1 MIRIDHISFEFAAA
15 DERFVHDLYADWDG
29 FCRNCFEK
37 TVDECFS
44 PLDKDRVLREIE
56 LLELDLGGILEEDFY
71 REFPRRL
78 KAELLKV
85 LPSWGIP
92 TESERKKTDASRL
105 ENLLFYLE
113 HGYQKVEWDDS
124 AFGLTEELD
133 WAVSQQALHA
143 ESIVSLCMKKN
154 HALRRLLWQTSDDK
168 ALIRLYADL
177 LSTSSFGLHEKRRF
191 LAILLEMKPGIPV
204 RFIHEDTDDNR
215 LQGMA
220 ELLDTLSVRR
230 IMETETEEHAEVDLP
245 PYWHYLYEWLI
256 NYYPFNGIA
265 IFGGKGDFI
274 CHLHHRLLTFIRK
287 RNYSFYL
294 SKQELTVN
302 FLLEVFGTDY
312 YRDVLNAIYDLQP
325 HYADG
330 SPVYDG
336 YLNRELYRIFLQL
349 SLLRLPMAG
358 ESPKEKLD
366 SGWKQTAYS
375 TDMEMVAEYLND
387 TQKSI
392 ADKRSLF
399 RLLTKEKPEILMD
412 WLQSEAAKD
421 NALLSVIANMVDTDL
436 LNRLLS
442 SVSFMAMEVVD
453 QVRTYLLNHISKT
466 EWLKGISETQFNF
479 IFCKAVLLWIENEHC
494 GLSESERIEQLLHQF
509 YQEISSGS
517 NESSIKILSEKLY
530 LSEDVWKQ
538 DAGNG
543 KIRVDILK
551 LRQILA
557 DKSIPELVKRRM
569 TALFLEQSIENE
581 ENAIWLLHEHEVLEY
596 TLTLISE
603 PVLEEIIRQSV
614 VRMNGISHITE
625 LLSLFDW
632 LVTNEQALSAY
643 LKDRTSGLKVQMVL
657 WLAKVSQS
665 SIKMEGT
672 AREILYLLLMAL
684 FGKEN
689 IPVVI
694 KQIFQGSIR
703 ETETRNEEYDDME
716 AVLDLLMTIEAGNG
730 NPAKV
735 RFEEWVRKTKK
746 DSDILPILL
755 ENRWNA
761 GNGFTDWLEDAT
773 ISTDGKREL
782 LQRMVVEKVH
792 EWVGLLRRQPEESKA
807 VMFVATYLSA
817 PLLLQSVAQAD
828 FRQAA
833 VLSET
838 IEWLQCKAD
847 GIPFLTGNDRLLSTA
862 LSEALLFFM
871 QDRDTLGGRSLTEK
885 EVVKKFLAHLYF
897 VYTGKTDFQSDAEWT
912 NLPVNL
918 AVDLEMEVW
927 QDVREDEF
935 ADVLLQKNISN
946 TIFSHHIVSVLEK
959 YPEKFLAWLEK
970 DADLVLI
977 KRIVD
982 VSDITILGQ
991 LSLFLSAIAG
1001 FEYPDDFRRLTGWLS
1016 SATFVVYCPVP
1027 DDFRRLTGWLS
1038 RFANDRIFTSDI
1050 TRVLLL
1056 WVRETNWKKQTPEQ
1070 MEDYFISRLFG
1081 KNVARLPIEWITD
1094 NTLPESV
1101 RKRMLY
1107 NHIFFRPKELLDYIR
1122 QSVVRNTLHTDKW
1135 LEWMNTGE
1143 WLRLVASLSLS
1154 QAELLQQV
1162 MDYILI
1168 SYPVQKE
1175 HLETALA
1182 TYIIEN
1188 PSEEWAYNSRE
1199 EKIRSFVKSLPIL
1212 QEKTENEFKNIVNM
1226 ISEKLM
1232 PEEEKNWLT
1241 GEPMSDPKIF
1251 FIDNAGLCLLSAWF
1265 LRLLSMLDYLNEA
1278 RKDIKDTKSRIRAIF
1293 LLQYLT
1299 CQEEKEY
1306 RETELVFNRLLVGL
1320 PMHIPLPKR
1329 LELTAEE
1336 KQIAD
1341 SLLSAVKAYWP
1352 KMNGTSM
1359 KGFLQ
1364 SFVTRTG
1371 RLEEQDEKWVLTV
1384 DDKAF
1389 DILLDS
1395 IPWGFRQIRLPWL
1408 KKYIQV
1414 KWHEKQE
1421 F

>member
-56 LLELDLGGILEEDFY
+56 LLELDLGGISEEDFY

-113 HGYQKVEWDDS
+113 YGYQKVEWDDS

-143 ESIVSLCMKKN
+143 ESIASLCMKKN

-168 ALIRLYADL
+168 TLIRLYTDL
-177 LSTSSFGLHEKRRF
+177 LSMSSFGLHEKRRF

-366 SGWKQTAYS
+366 SGWKQTAYP

-466 EWLKGISETQFNF
+466 EYLKGISETQFNF

-494 GLSESERIEQLLHQF
+494 GLSESECIEQLLHQF

-643 LKDRTSGLKVQMVL
+643 LKDRTFGLKVQMVL

-703 ETETRNEEYDDME
+703 ETETGNEEYDDME

-735 RFEEWVRKTKK
+735 RFEEWVRQTKK
-746 DSDILPILL
+746 DSDVLPILL
-755 ENRWNA
+755 ENRWSA

-991 LSLFLSAIAG
+991 LSLFLSAVAG
-1001 FEYPDDFRRLTGWLS
+1001 FEY
-1016 SATFVVYCPVP
+1016 P

-1081 KNVARLPIEWITD
+1081 KNVARLPIEWIAD

-1232 PEEEKNWLT
+1232 PEEEKNWLI

-1299 CQEEKEY
+1299 YQEEKEY
-1306 RETELVFNRLLVGL
+1306 WETELVFNRLLVGL

-1341 SLLSAVKAYWP
+1341 SLLSAVKAHWP

>member
-56 LLELDLGGILEEDFY
+56 LLELDLGGISEEDFY

-168 ALIRLYADL
+168 ALIRLYTDL
-177 LSTSSFGLHEKRRF
+177 LSMSSFGLHEKRRF

-366 SGWKQTAYS
+366 SEWKQTAYP

-399 RLLTKEKPEILMD
+399 RLLTKEKPEILTD

-421 NALLSVIANMVDTDL
+421 NALFSVIANMVDTDL

-494 GLSESERIEQLLHQF
+494 GLSESECIEQLLHQF

-614 VRMNGISHITE
+614 LRMNGISHITE

-643 LKDRTSGLKVQMVL
+643 LKDRTFGLKVQMVL

-694 KQIFQGSIR
+694 KQILQGSIR

-735 RFEEWVRKTKK
+735 RFEEWVRQIKK
-746 DSDILPILL
+746 DSDVLPILL
-755 ENRWNA
+755 ENRWSA

-897 VYTGKTDFQSDAEWT
+897 VYTGKTDFQSDTEWT

-1016 SATFVVYCPVP
+1016 
-1027 DDFRRLTGWLS
+1027 

-1081 KNVARLPIEWITD
+1081 KNVARLPIEWIAD

-1212 QEKTENEFKNIVNM
+1212 QEKTENELKNIVNM

-1232 PEEEKNWLT
+1232 PEEEKNWLI

-1299 CQEEKEY
+1299 YQEEKEY

-1341 SLLSAVKAYWP
+1341 SLLSAVKAHWP

-1395 IPWGFRQIRLPWL
+1395 VPWGFRQIRLPWL

>member
-37 TVDECFS
+37 TVDECLS
-44 PLDKDRVLREIE
+44 PLDKDRVLHEIE
-56 LLELDLGGILEEDFY
+56 LLELDLGGIPEEDFY

-168 ALIRLYADL
+168 ALIRLYTDL
-177 LSTSSFGLHEKRRF
+177 LSMSSFGLHEKRRF

-366 SGWKQTAYS
+366 SGWKQTAYP

-399 RLLTKEKPEILMD
+399 RLLTKEKPEILTD

-421 NALLSVIANMVDTDL
+421 NALFSVIANMVDTDL

-466 EWLKGISETQFNF
+466 EYLKGISETQFNF

-494 GLSESERIEQLLHQF
+494 GLSELERIEQLLYQF

-517 NESSIKILSEKLY
+517 NESSNKILSEKLY

-581 ENAIWLLHEHEVLEY
+581 ENAIWLLYEHEVLEY

-614 VRMNGISHITE
+614 VRMNGISHIAE

-643 LKDRTSGLKVQMVL
+643 LKDRTFGLKVQMVL

-703 ETETRNEEYDDME
+703 ETETGNEGYDDME

-735 RFEEWVRKTKK
+735 RFEEWVRQTQK
-746 DSDILPILL
+746 DSDVLPILL
-755 ENRWNA
+755 ENRWSA

-871 QDRDTLGGRSLTEK
+871 QDRDTLSGRSLTEK

-897 VYTGKTDFQSDAEWT
+897 VYTGKTDFQSDTEWT

-991 LSLFLSAIAG
+991 LSLFLSAVAG
-1001 FEYPDDFRRLTGWLS
+1001 FEY
-1016 SATFVVYCPVP
+1016 P

-1056 WVRETNWKKQTPEQ
+1056 WVKETNWKKQTLEQ

-1081 KNVARLPIEWITD
+1081 KNVARLPIEWIAD

-1143 WLRLVASLSLS
+1143 WLRLVASQSLS

-1341 SLLSAVKAYWP
+1341 SLLSAVKAHWP

>member
-56 LLELDLGGILEEDFY
+56 LLELDLGGISEEDFY

-168 ALIRLYADL
+168 ALIRLYTDL
-177 LSTSSFGLHEKRRF
+177 LSMSSFGLHEKRRF

-366 SGWKQTAYS
+366 SEWKQTAYP

-399 RLLTKEKPEILMD
+399 RLLTKEKPEILTD

-421 NALLSVIANMVDTDL
+421 NALFSVIANMVDTDL

-494 GLSESERIEQLLHQF
+494 GLSESECIEQLLHQF

-596 TLTLISE
+596 TLTLINE
-603 PVLEEIIRQSV
+603 PVLEEIIRQSI
-614 VRMNGISHITE
+614 VRMNGISHIAE

-643 LKDRTSGLKVQMVL
+643 LKDRTFGLKVQMVL

-703 ETETRNEEYDDME
+703 ETETGNEEYDDME

-755 ENRWNA
+755 ENRWSA

-897 VYTGKTDFQSDAEWT
+897 VYTGKTDFQSDTEWT

-1016 SATFVVYCPVP
+1016 
-1027 DDFRRLTGWLS
+1027 

-1081 KNVARLPIEWITD
+1081 KNVARLPIEWIAD

-1212 QEKTENEFKNIVNM
+1212 QEKTENELKNIVNM

-1232 PEEEKNWLT
+1232 PEEEKNWLI

-1299 CQEEKEY
+1299 YQEEKEY

-1341 SLLSAVKAYWP
+1341 SLLSAVKAHWP

-1395 IPWGFRQIRLPWL
+1395 VPWGFRQIRLPWL

>member
-56 LLELDLGGILEEDFY
+56 LLELDLGGIPEEDFY

-143 ESIVSLCMKKN
+143 ESIASLCMKKN

-168 ALIRLYADL
+168 ALIRLYTDL
-177 LSTSSFGLHEKRRF
+177 LSMSSFGLHEKRRF

-366 SGWKQTAYS
+366 SGWKQTAYP

-399 RLLTKEKPEILMD
+399 RLLTKEKPEILTD

-466 EWLKGISETQFNF
+466 EYLKGISETQFNF

-614 VRMNGISHITE
+614 LRMNGISHITE

-643 LKDRTSGLKVQMVL
+643 LKDRTFGLKVQMVL

-703 ETETRNEEYDDME
+703 ETETGNEEYDDME

-735 RFEEWVRKTKK
+735 RFEEWVRQIKK
-746 DSDILPILL
+746 DSDVLPILL
-755 ENRWNA
+755 ENRWSA

-1016 SATFVVYCPVP
+1016 
-1027 DDFRRLTGWLS
+1027 

-1081 KNVARLPIEWITD
+1081 KNVARLPIEWIAD

-1107 NHIFFRPKELLDYIR
+1107 NHIFFQPKELLDYIR

-1232 PEEEKNWLT
+1232 PEEEKNWLI

-1341 SLLSAVKAYWP
+1341 SLLSAVKAHWP

-1384 DDKAF
+1384 DDRTY
-1389 DILLDS
+1389 DIPLDS
-1395 IPWGFRQIRLPWL
+1395 VPWGFRQIRLPWM

>member
-56 LLELDLGGILEEDFY
+56 LLELDLGGIPEEDFY

-133 WAVSQQALHA
+133 WVVSQQALHA

-168 ALIRLYADL
+168 ALIRLYTDL
-177 LSTSSFGLHEKRRF
+177 LSMSSFGLHEKRRF

-366 SGWKQTAYS
+366 SGWKQTAYP

-387 TQKSI
+387 MQKSI

-399 RLLTKEKPEILMD
+399 RLLTKEKPEILTD
-412 WLQSEAAKD
+412 WLQSETAKD

-494 GLSESERIEQLLHQF
+494 GLSESERIEQLLYQF

-596 TLTLISE
+596 TLTLISQ

-614 VRMNGISHITE
+614 VRMNGISHIAE

-643 LKDRTSGLKVQMVL
+643 LKDRTFGLKVQMVL

-703 ETETRNEEYDDME
+703 ETETGNEEYDDME

-735 RFEEWVRKTKK
+735 RFEEWVRQTKK
-746 DSDILPILL
+746 DSDVLPILL
-755 ENRWNA
+755 ENRWSA

-773 ISTDGKREL
+773 ISTDGKRKL

-897 VYTGKTDFQSDAEWT
+897 VYTGKTDFQSDTEWT

-1016 SATFVVYCPVP
+1016 
-1027 DDFRRLTGWLS
+1027 

-1081 KNVARLPIEWITD
+1081 KNVARLPIEWIAD

-1143 WLRLVASLSLS
+1143 WLRLVASQSLS

-1212 QEKTENEFKNIVNM
+1212 QEKTENELKNIVNM

-1232 PEEEKNWLT
+1232 PEEEKNWLI

-1341 SLLSAVKAYWP
+1341 SLLSAVKAHWP

-1384 DDKAF
+1384 DDRTY

-1395 IPWGFRQIRLPWL
+1395 VPWGFRQIRLPWM

>member
-29 FCRNCFEK
+29 FCRSCFEK
-37 TVDECFS
+37 TVDECLS

-56 LLELDLGGILEEDFY
+56 LLELDLGGIPEEDFY

-133 WAVSQQALHA
+133 WVVSQQALHA

-168 ALIRLYADL
+168 ALIRLYTDL
-177 LSTSSFGLHEKRRF
+177 LSMSSFGLHEKRRF

-366 SGWKQTAYS
+366 SGWKQTAYP

-387 TQKSI
+387 MQKSI

-399 RLLTKEKPEILMD
+399 RLLTKEKPEILTD
-412 WLQSEAAKD
+412 WLQSETAKD

-466 EWLKGISETQFNF
+466 EYLKGISETQFNF

-509 YQEISSGS
+509 YQEILSGS

-603 PVLEEIIRQSV
+603 SVLEEIIRQSI
-614 VRMNGISHITE
+614 VRMNGISHIAE

-643 LKDRTSGLKVQMVL
+643 LKDRTFGLKVQMVL

-703 ETETRNEEYDDME
+703 ETETGNEGYDDME

-735 RFEEWVRKTKK
+735 RFEEWVRQTKK
-746 DSDILPILL
+746 DSDVLPILL
-755 ENRWNA
+755 ENRWSA

-871 QDRDTLGGRSLTEK
+871 QDRDTLSGRSLTEK

-897 VYTGKTDFQSDAEWT
+897 VYTGKTDFQSDTEWT

-991 LSLFLSAIAG
+991 LSLFLSAVAG
-1001 FEYPDDFRRLTGWLS
+1001 FEY
-1016 SATFVVYCPVP
+1016 P

-1056 WVRETNWKKQTPEQ
+1056 WVKETNWKKQTLEQ

-1081 KNVARLPIEWITD
+1081 KNVARLPIEWIAD

-1143 WLRLVASLSLS
+1143 WLRLVASQSLS

-1212 QEKTENEFKNIVNM
+1212 QEKTENELKNIVNM

-1232 PEEEKNWLT
+1232 PEEEKNWLI

-1341 SLLSAVKAYWP
+1341 SLLSAVKAHWP

>member
-56 LLELDLGGILEEDFY
+56 LLELDLGGIPEEDFY

-168 ALIRLYADL
+168 ALIRLYTDL
-177 LSTSSFGLHEKRRF
+177 LSMSSFGLHEKRRF

-220 ELLDTLSVRR
+220 ELLDTLSVCR

-366 SGWKQTAYS
+366 SGWKQTAYP

-399 RLLTKEKPEILMD
+399 RLLTKEKPEILTD

-421 NALLSVIANMVDTDL
+421 NALFSVIANMVDTDL

-453 QVRTYLLNHISKT
+453 QVRTYLLNRISKT
-466 EWLKGISETQFNF
+466 EYLKGISETQFNF

-517 NESSIKILSEKLY
+517 NESSNKILSEKLY

-596 TLTLISE
+596 TLTLISQ

-614 VRMNGISHITE
+614 VRMNGISHIAE

-643 LKDRTSGLKVQMVL
+643 LKDRTFGLKVQMVL

-672 AREILYLLLMAL
+672 AREILYLLFMAL

-689 IPVVI
+689 ILVVI

-703 ETETRNEEYDDME
+703 ETETGNEEYDDME

-735 RFEEWVRKTKK
+735 RFEEWVRQTKK
-746 DSDILPILL
+746 DSDVLPIQL
-755 ENRWNA
+755 ENRWSA

-885 EVVKKFLAHLYF
+885 EVIKKFLAHLYF
-897 VYTGKTDFQSDAEWT
+897 VYTGKTDFQSDTEWT

-991 LSLFLSAIAG
+991 LSLFLSAVAG
-1001 FEYPDDFRRLTGWLS
+1001 FEY
-1016 SATFVVYCPVP
+1016 P

-1081 KNVARLPIEWITD
+1081 KNVARLPIEWIAD

-1143 WLRLVASLSLS
+1143 WLRLVASQSLS

-1212 QEKTENEFKNIVNM
+1212 QEKTENELKNIVNM

-1232 PEEEKNWLT
+1232 PEEEKNWLI

-1251 FIDNAGLCLLSAWF
+1251 FIDNTGLCLLSAWF

-1341 SLLSAVKAYWP
+1341 SLLSAVKAHWP

>member
-56 LLELDLGGILEEDFY
+56 LLELDLGGIPEEDFY

-143 ESIVSLCMKKN
+143 ESIASLCMKKN

-168 ALIRLYADL
+168 ALIRLYTDL
-177 LSTSSFGLHEKRRF
+177 LSMSSFGLHEKRRF

-325 HYADG
+325 HYADS

-366 SGWKQTAYS
+366 SGWKQTAYP

-421 NALLSVIANMVDTDL
+421 NALFSVIANMVDTDL

-643 LKDRTSGLKVQMVL
+643 LKDRTFGLKVQMVL

-755 ENRWNA
+755 ENRWSA

-782 LQRMVVEKVH
+782 LQRMVVKKVH

-927 QDVREDEF
+927 RDVREDEF

-991 LSLFLSAIAG
+991 LSLFLSAVAG
-1001 FEYPDDFRRLTGWLS
+1001 FEY
-1016 SATFVVYCPVP
+1016 P

-1081 KNVARLPIEWITD
+1081 KNVARLPIEWIAD

-1232 PEEEKNWLT
+1232 PEEEKNWLI

-1306 RETELVFNRLLVGL
+1306 QETELVFNRLLVGL

-1341 SLLSAVKAYWP
+1341 SLLSAVKAHWP

>member
-56 LLELDLGGILEEDFY
+56 LLELDLGGIPEEDFY

-143 ESIVSLCMKKN
+143 ESIASLCMKKN

-168 ALIRLYADL
+168 ALIRLYTDL
-177 LSTSSFGLHEKRRF
+177 LSMSSFGLHEKRRF

-358 ESPKEKLD
+358 ESPKEKQD
-366 SGWKQTAYS
+366 SGWKQTAYP

-399 RLLTKEKPEILMD
+399 RLLTKEKPEILTD
-412 WLQSEAAKD
+412 WLQSETAKD

-581 ENAIWLLHEHEVLEY
+581 ENAIWLLYEHEVLEY

-614 VRMNGISHITE
+614 VRMNGISHIAE

-643 LKDRTSGLKVQMVL
+643 LKDRTFGLKIQMVL

-746 DSDILPILL
+746 DSDVLPIQL
-755 ENRWNA
+755 ENRWSA

-897 VYTGKTDFQSDAEWT
+897 VYTGKTDFQSDTEWT

-991 LSLFLSAIAG
+991 LSLFLSAVAG
-1001 FEYPDDFRRLTGWLS
+1001 FEY
-1016 SATFVVYCPVP
+1016 P

-1070 MEDYFISRLFG
+1070 IEDYFISRLFG
-1081 KNVARLPIEWITD
+1081 KNVARLPIEWIAD

-1212 QEKTENEFKNIVNM
+1212 QEKTENELKNIVNM

-1232 PEEEKNWLT
+1232 PEEEKNWLI

-1341 SLLSAVKAYWP
+1341 SLLSAVKAHWP

-1395 IPWGFRQIRLPWL
+1395 VPWGFRQIRLPWM

>member
-366 SGWKQTAYS
+366 SGWKQTAYP

-399 RLLTKEKPEILMD
+399 RLLTKEKPEILTD

-421 NALLSVIANMVDTDL
+421 NALFSVIANMVDTDL

-494 GLSESERIEQLLHQF
+494 GLSESECIEQLLHQF

-614 VRMNGISHITE
+614 LRMNGISHITE

-643 LKDRTSGLKVQMVL
+643 LKDRTFGLKVQMVL

-703 ETETRNEEYDDME
+703 ETETGNEEYDDME
-716 AVLDLLMTIEAGNG
+716 AVLDLLTTIEAGNG

-735 RFEEWVRKTKK
+735 RFEEWVRQIKK
-746 DSDILPILL
+746 DSDVLPILL
-755 ENRWNA
+755 ENRWSA

-991 LSLFLSAIAG
+991 LSLFLSAVAG
-1001 FEYPDDFRRLTGWLS
+1001 FEY
-1016 SATFVVYCPVP
+1016 P

-1081 KNVARLPIEWITD
+1081 KNVARLPIEWIAD

-1232 PEEEKNWLT
+1232 PEEEKNWLI

-1299 CQEEKEY
+1299 YQEEKEY
-1306 RETELVFNRLLVGL
+1306 WETELVFNRLLVGL

-1341 SLLSAVKAYWP
+1341 SLLSAVKAHWP

>member
-366 SGWKQTAYS
+366 SGWKQTAYP

-399 RLLTKEKPEILMD
+399 RLLTKEKPEILTD

-421 NALLSVIANMVDTDL
+421 NALFSVIANMVDTDL

-494 GLSESERIEQLLHQF
+494 GLSESECIEQLLHQF

-614 VRMNGISHITE
+614 LRMNGISHITE

-643 LKDRTSGLKVQMVL
+643 LKDRTFGLKVQMVL

-703 ETETRNEEYDDME
+703 ETETGNEEYDDME

-735 RFEEWVRKTKK
+735 RFEEWVRQIKK
-746 DSDILPILL
+746 DSDVLPILL
-755 ENRWNA
+755 ENRWSA

-991 LSLFLSAIAG
+991 LSLFLSAVAG
-1001 FEYPDDFRRLTGWLS
+1001 FEY
-1016 SATFVVYCPVP
+1016 P

-1081 KNVARLPIEWITD
+1081 KNVARLPIEWIAD

-1232 PEEEKNWLT
+1232 PEEEKNWLI

-1299 CQEEKEY
+1299 YQEEKEY
-1306 RETELVFNRLLVGL
+1306 WETELVFNRLLVGL

-1341 SLLSAVKAYWP
+1341 SLLSAVKAHWP

-1395 IPWGFRQIRLPWL
+1395 VPWGFRQIRLPWL

-1414 KWHEKQE
+1414 KWHEK
-1421 F
+1421 

>member
-56 LLELDLGGILEEDFY
+56 LLELDLGGIPEEDFY

-113 HGYQKVEWDDS
+113 YGYQKVEWDDS

-143 ESIVSLCMKKN
+143 ESIASLCMKKN

-168 ALIRLYADL
+168 ALIRLYTDL
-177 LSTSSFGLHEKRRF
+177 LSMSSFGLHEKRRF

-366 SGWKQTAYS
+366 SEWKQTAYP

-399 RLLTKEKPEILMD
+399 RLLTKEKPEILTD

-421 NALLSVIANMVDTDL
+421 NALFSVIANMVDTDL

-494 GLSESERIEQLLHQF
+494 GLSESECIEQLLHQF

-643 LKDRTSGLKVQMVL
+643 LKDRTFGLKVQMVL

-703 ETETRNEEYDDME
+703 ETETGNEEYDDME

-755 ENRWNA
+755 ENRWSA

-897 VYTGKTDFQSDAEWT
+897 VYTGKTDFQSDTEWT

-1016 SATFVVYCPVP
+1016 
-1027 DDFRRLTGWLS
+1027 

-1081 KNVARLPIEWITD
+1081 KNVARLPIEWIAD

-1212 QEKTENEFKNIVNM
+1212 QEKTENELKNIVNM

-1232 PEEEKNWLT
+1232 PEEEKNWLI

-1299 CQEEKEY
+1299 YQEEKEY

-1341 SLLSAVKAYWP
+1341 SLLSAVKAHWP

-1395 IPWGFRQIRLPWL
+1395 VPWGFRQIRLPWL

-1414 KWHEKQE
+1414 KWHEK
-1421 F
+1421 

>member
-168 ALIRLYADL
+168 ALIRLYTDL
-177 LSTSSFGLHEKRRF
+177 LSMSSFGLHEKRRF

-366 SGWKQTAYS
+366 SGWKQTAYP

-399 RLLTKEKPEILMD
+399 RLLTKEKPEILTD

-494 GLSESERIEQLLHQF
+494 GLSESECIEQLLHQF

-603 PVLEEIIRQSV
+603 PVLEEIIRQSI
-614 VRMNGISHITE
+614 VRMNGISHIAE

-632 LVTNEQALSAY
+632 LVTNERALSAY
-643 LKDRTSGLKVQMVL
+643 LKDRTFGLKVQMVL

-746 DSDILPILL
+746 DSDVLPIQL

-897 VYTGKTDFQSDAEWT
+897 VYTGKTDFQSDTEWT

-1016 SATFVVYCPVP
+1016 
-1027 DDFRRLTGWLS
+1027 

-1081 KNVARLPIEWITD
+1081 KNVARLPIEWIAD

-1212 QEKTENEFKNIVNM
+1212 QEKTENELKNIVNM

-1232 PEEEKNWLT
+1232 PEEEKNWLI

-1299 CQEEKEY
+1299 YQEEKEY

-1341 SLLSAVKAYWP
+1341 SLLSAVKAHWP

-1395 IPWGFRQIRLPWL
+1395 VPWGFRQIRLPWL

-1414 KWHEKQE
+1414 KWHEK
-1421 F
+1421 

>member
-1 MIRIDHISFEFAAA
+1 MIRIEHISFEFAAA

-37 TVDECFS
+37 TVDECLS
-44 PLDKDRVLREIE
+44 PLDKDRVLHEIE
-56 LLELDLGGILEEDFY
+56 LLELDLGGIPEEDFY

-85 LPSWGIP
+85 LPLWGIP

-113 HGYQKVEWDDS
+113 HGYQKVEWDNS
-124 AFGLTEELD
+124 AFNLTEELD
-133 WAVSQQALHA
+133 WAVLQQAIHA
-143 ESIVSLCMKKN
+143 EGVVSLCMRKD
-154 HALRRLLWQTSDDK
+154 HVLRRLLWQTSDDNT
-168 ALIRLYADL
+168 LIRLYTDL
-177 LSTSSFGLHEKRRF
+177 LSMSSFGLHEKRRF

-204 RFIHEDTDDNR
+204 RFIHEDTDDTR
-215 LQGMA
+215 LQNMA
-220 ELLDTLSVRR
+220 ELFDTLSVRR

-274 CHLHHRLLTFIRK
+274 RHLHHRLLTFIRK

-294 SKQELTVN
+294 SKMELTVN
-302 FLLEVFGTDY
+302 FLLEVFGPDY

-330 SPVYDG
+330 SPMYDG

-358 ESPKEKLD
+358 ESPKENLD
-366 SGWKQTAYS
+366 SGWKQTAYP

-387 TQKSI
+387 TQS
-392 ADKRSLF
+392 
-399 RLLTKEKPEILMD
+399 
-412 WLQSEAAKD
+412 
-421 NALLSVIANMVDTDL
+421 
-436 LNRLLS
+436 
-442 SVSFMAMEVVD
+442 
-453 QVRTYLLNHISKT
+453 
-466 EWLKGISETQFNF
+466 
-479 IFCKAVLLWIENEHC
+479 

-517 NESSIKILSEKLY
+517 NEPSIKILSEKLY
-530 LSEDVWKQ
+530 LSEDIWKQ
-538 DAGNG
+538 DAGKG

-569 TALFLEQSIENE
+569 TALFLEQSMENG

-596 TLTLISE
+596 TLTLISQ

-614 VRMNGISHITE
+614 VRMNGISHIAE

-632 LVTNEQALSAY
+632 LATNEQTVSAY
-643 LKDRTSGLKVQMVL
+643 LKDRTFGLKVQMIL

-672 AREILYLLLMAL
+672 AREILYLFLMAL

-689 IPVVI
+689 IPVVV

-703 ETETRNEEYDDME
+703 ETETGNAEYDDME

-735 RFEEWVRKTKK
+735 RFEEWVRQTKK
-746 DSDILPILL
+746 DSDVLPILL
-755 ENRWNA
+755 ENRWSA

-991 LSLFLSAIAG
+991 LSLFLSAVAG

-1016 SATFVVYCPVP
+1016 
-1027 DDFRRLTGWLS
+1027 
-1038 RFANDRIFTSDI
+1038 RFANNRVFASDI
-1050 TRVLLL
+1050 TRILLL

-1081 KNVARLPIEWITD
+1081 KNVARLPIEWIAD

-1122 QSVVRNTLHTDKW
+1122 QSVVRNTLPTDKW
-1135 LEWMNTGE
+1135 LEWMNTGG

-1162 MDYILI
+1162 MDYIST
-1168 SYPVQKE
+1168 SYPSQKE

-1188 PSEEWAYNSRE
+1188 PSEEWTYNSKE
-1199 EKIRSFVKSLPIL
+1199 ETIRSFVKTLPIL
-1212 QEKTENEFKNIVNM
+1212 QGETENELKNIMSM
-1226 ISEKLM
+1226 INEILK
-1232 PEEEKNWLT
+1232 PEDENSWFT
-1241 GEPMSDPKIF
+1241 GEPTSDPKIF

-1320 PMHIPLPKR
+1320 PMYIPLPKR
-1329 LELTAEE
+1329 MELTTEE
-1336 KQIAD
+1336 KQTAD
-1341 SLLSAVKAYWP
+1341 SLLSAVKAHWS

-1371 RLEEQDEKWVLTV
+1371 RLEEQDDKWVLTV
-1384 DDKAF
+1384 DDKAH

-1395 IPWGFRQIRLPWL
+1395 VPWGFRQIRFSWL

>member
-56 LLELDLGGILEEDFY
+56 LLELDLGGIPEEDFY

-113 HGYQKVEWDDS
+113 YGYQKVEWDDS

-143 ESIVSLCMKKN
+143 ESIASLCMKKN

-168 ALIRLYADL
+168 ALIRLYTDL
-177 LSTSSFGLHEKRRF
+177 LSMSSFGLHEKRRF

-358 ESPKEKLD
+358 ESPKEKQD
-366 SGWKQTAYS
+366 SGWKQTAYP

-399 RLLTKEKPEILMD
+399 RLLTKEKPEILTD

-421 NALLSVIANMVDTDL
+421 NALFSVIANMVDTDL

-494 GLSESERIEQLLHQF
+494 GLSESECIEQLLHQF

-603 PVLEEIIRQSV
+603 PVLEEIIRQSI
-614 VRMNGISHITE
+614 VRMNGISHIAE

-643 LKDRTSGLKVQMVL
+643 LKDRTFGLKVQMVL

-703 ETETRNEEYDDME
+703 ETETGNEEYDDME

-735 RFEEWVRKTKK
+735 RFEEWVRQTKK
-746 DSDILPILL
+746 DSDVLPILL
-755 ENRWNA
+755 ENRWSA

-991 LSLFLSAIAG
+991 LSLFLSAVAG
-1001 FEYPDDFRRLTGWLS
+1001 FEY
-1016 SATFVVYCPVP
+1016 P

-1081 KNVARLPIEWITD
+1081 KNVARLPIEWIAD

-1107 NHIFFRPKELLDYIR
+1107 NHIFFQPKELLDYIR

-1232 PEEEKNWLT
+1232 PEEEKNWLI

-1299 CQEEKEY
+1299 YQEEKEY

-1341 SLLSAVKAYWP
+1341 SLLSAVKAHWP

-1371 RLEEQDEKWVLTV
+1371 RLEEQDETWVLTV

-1395 IPWGFRQIRLPWL
+1395 VPWGFRQIRLPWL

-1414 KWHEKQE
+1414 KWHEK
-1421 F
+1421 

>member
-37 TVDECFS
+37 TVDECLS

-56 LLELDLGGILEEDFY
+56 LLELDLGGIPEEDFY

-366 SGWKQTAYS
+366 SGWKQTAYP

-399 RLLTKEKPEILMD
+399 RLLTKEKPEILTD

-421 NALLSVIANMVDTDL
+421 NALFSVIANMVDTDL

-494 GLSESERIEQLLHQF
+494 GLSESECIEQLLHQF

-614 VRMNGISHITE
+614 VRMNGISHIAE

-643 LKDRTSGLKVQMVL
+643 LKDRTFGLKIQMVL

-735 RFEEWVRKTKK
+735 RFEEWVRQIKK
-746 DSDILPILL
+746 DSDVLPILL
-755 ENRWNA
+755 ENRWSA

-1016 SATFVVYCPVP
+1016 
-1027 DDFRRLTGWLS
+1027 

-1081 KNVARLPIEWITD
+1081 KNVARLPIEWIAD

-1212 QEKTENEFKNIVNM
+1212 QEKTENELKNIVNM

-1232 PEEEKNWLT
+1232 PEEEKNWLI

-1299 CQEEKEY
+1299 YQEEKEY

-1341 SLLSAVKAYWP
+1341 SLLSAVKAHWP

-1395 IPWGFRQIRLPWL
+1395 VPWGFRQIRLPWL

-1414 KWHEKQE
+1414 KWHEK
-1421 F
+1421 

>member
-56 LLELDLGGILEEDFY
+56 LLELDLGGIPEEDFY

-113 HGYQKVEWDDS
+113 YGYQKVEWDDS

-143 ESIVSLCMKKN
+143 ESIASLCMKKN

-168 ALIRLYADL
+168 ALIRLYTDL
-177 LSTSSFGLHEKRRF
+177 LSMSSFGLHEKRRF

-358 ESPKEKLD
+358 ESPKEKQD
-366 SGWKQTAYS
+366 SGWKQTAYP

-399 RLLTKEKPEILMD
+399 RLLTKEKPEILTD

-421 NALLSVIANMVDTDL
+421 NALFSVIANMVDTDL

-466 EWLKGISETQFNF
+466 EYLKGISETQFNF

-517 NESSIKILSEKLY
+517 NESSNKILSEKLY

-614 VRMNGISHITE
+614 LRMNGISHITE

-643 LKDRTSGLKVQMVL
+643 LKDRTFGLKVQMVL

-703 ETETRNEEYDDME
+703 ETETGNEEYDDME

-735 RFEEWVRKTKK
+735 RFEEWVRQTQK
-746 DSDILPILL
+746 DSDVLPILL
-755 ENRWNA
+755 ENRWSA

-991 LSLFLSAIAG
+991 LSLFLSAVAG
-1001 FEYPDDFRRLTGWLS
+1001 FEY
-1016 SATFVVYCPVP
+1016 P

-1081 KNVARLPIEWITD
+1081 KNVARLPIEWIAD

-1212 QEKTENEFKNIVNM
+1212 QEKTENELKNIVNM

-1232 PEEEKNWLT
+1232 PEEEKNWLI

-1299 CQEEKEY
+1299 YQEEKEY

-1341 SLLSAVKAYWP
+1341 SLLSAVKAHWP

-1384 DDKAF
+1384 DDRTY

-1395 IPWGFRQIRLPWL
+1395 VPWGFRQIRLPWM

-1414 KWHEKQE
+1414 KWHEK
-1421 F
+1421 

>member
-366 SGWKQTAYS
+366 SGWKQTAYP

-399 RLLTKEKPEILMD
+399 RLLTKEKPEILTD

-421 NALLSVIANMVDTDL
+421 NALFSVIANMVDTDL

-494 GLSESERIEQLLHQF
+494 GLSESECIEQLLHQF

-614 VRMNGISHITE
+614 VRMNGISHIAE

-643 LKDRTSGLKVQMVL
+643 LKDRTFGLKIQMVL

-735 RFEEWVRKTKK
+735 RFEEWVRQIKK
-746 DSDILPILL
+746 DSDVLPILL
-755 ENRWNA
+755 ENRWSA

-991 LSLFLSAIAG
+991 LSLFLSAVAG
-1001 FEYPDDFRRLTGWLS
+1001 FEY
-1016 SATFVVYCPVP
+1016 P

-1081 KNVARLPIEWITD
+1081 KNVARLPIEWIAD

-1232 PEEEKNWLT
+1232 PEEEKNWLI

-1299 CQEEKEY
+1299 YQEEKEY
-1306 RETELVFNRLLVGL
+1306 WETELVFNRLLVGL

-1341 SLLSAVKAYWP
+1341 SLLSAVKAHWP

-1395 IPWGFRQIRLPWL
+1395 VPWGFRQIRLPWL

-1414 KWHEKQE
+1414 KWHEK
-1421 F
+1421 

>member
-56 LLELDLGGILEEDFY
+56 LLELDLGGISEEDFY

-168 ALIRLYADL
+168 ALIRLYTDL
-177 LSTSSFGLHEKRRF
+177 LSMSSFGLHEKRRF

-366 SGWKQTAYS
+366 SEWKQTAYP

-399 RLLTKEKPEILMD
+399 RLLTKEKPEILTD

-494 GLSESERIEQLLHQF
+494 GLSESECIEQLLHQF

-614 VRMNGISHITE
+614 LRMNGISHITE

-643 LKDRTSGLKVQMVL
+643 LKDRTFGLKVQMVL

-703 ETETRNEEYDDME
+703 ETETGNEEYDDME

-735 RFEEWVRKTKK
+735 RFEEWVRQIKK
-746 DSDILPILL
+746 DSDVLPILL
-755 ENRWNA
+755 ENRWSA

-991 LSLFLSAIAG
+991 LSLFLSAVAG
-1001 FEYPDDFRRLTGWLS
+1001 FEY
-1016 SATFVVYCPVP
+1016 P

-1081 KNVARLPIEWITD
+1081 KNVARLPIEWIAD

-1232 PEEEKNWLT
+1232 PEEEKNWLI

-1299 CQEEKEY
+1299 YQEEKEY

-1341 SLLSAVKAYWP
+1341 SLLSAVKAHWP

-1395 IPWGFRQIRLPWL
+1395 VPWGFRQIRLPWL

-1414 KWHEKQE
+1414 KWHEK
-1421 F
+1421 

>member
-56 LLELDLGGILEEDFY
+56 LLELDLGGISEEDFY

-113 HGYQKVEWDDS
+113 YGYQKVEWDDS

-143 ESIVSLCMKKN
+143 ESIASLCMKKN

-168 ALIRLYADL
+168 ALIRLYTDL
-177 LSTSSFGLHEKRRF
+177 LSMSSFGLHEKRRF

-366 SGWKQTAYS
+366 SGWKQTAYP

-466 EWLKGISETQFNF
+466 EYLKGISETQFNF

-643 LKDRTSGLKVQMVL
+643 LKDRTFGLKVQMVL

-703 ETETRNEEYDDME
+703 ETETGNEEYDDME

-735 RFEEWVRKTKK
+735 RFEEWVRQIKK
-746 DSDILPILL
+746 DSDVLPILL
-755 ENRWNA
+755 ENRWSA

-1016 SATFVVYCPVP
+1016 
-1027 DDFRRLTGWLS
+1027 

-1081 KNVARLPIEWITD
+1081 KNVARLPIEWIAD

-1107 NHIFFRPKELLDYIR
+1107 NHIFFQPKELLDYIR

-1341 SLLSAVKAYWP
+1341 SLLSAVKAHWP

-1384 DDKAF
+1384 DDRTY

-1395 IPWGFRQIRLPWL
+1395 VPWGFRQIRLPWM

>member
-56 LLELDLGGILEEDFY
+56 LLELDLGGIPEEDFY

-143 ESIVSLCMKKN
+143 ESIASLCMKKN

-168 ALIRLYADL
+168 ALIRLYTDL
-177 LSTSSFGLHEKRRF
+177 LSMSSFGLHEKRRF

-366 SGWKQTAYS
+366 SGWKQTAYP

-399 RLLTKEKPEILMD
+399 RLLTKEKPEILTD

-421 NALLSVIANMVDTDL
+421 NALFSVIANMVDTDL

-494 GLSESERIEQLLHQF
+494 GLSESECIEQLLHQF

-603 PVLEEIIRQSV
+603 PVLEEIIRQSI
-614 VRMNGISHITE
+614 VRMNGISHIAE

-643 LKDRTSGLKVQMVL
+643 LKDRTFGLKVQMVL

-694 KQIFQGSIR
+694 KQILQGSIR

-735 RFEEWVRKTKK
+735 RFEEWVRQTKK
-746 DSDILPILL
+746 DSDVLPILL
-755 ENRWNA
+755 ENRWSA

-782 LQRMVVEKVH
+782 LQRMVVKKVH

-1016 SATFVVYCPVP
+1016 
-1027 DDFRRLTGWLS
+1027 

-1081 KNVARLPIEWITD
+1081 KNVARLPIEWIAD

-1212 QEKTENEFKNIVNM
+1212 QEKTENELKNIVNM

-1232 PEEEKNWLT
+1232 PEEEKNWLI

-1299 CQEEKEY
+1299 YQEEKEY

-1341 SLLSAVKAYWP
+1341 SLLSAVKAHWP

-1395 IPWGFRQIRLPWL
+1395 VPWGFRQIRLPWM

>member
-494 GLSESERIEQLLHQF
+494 GLSESECIEQLLHQF

-603 PVLEEIIRQSV
+603 PVLEEIIRQSI
-614 VRMNGISHITE
+614 VRMNGISHIAE

-643 LKDRTSGLKVQMVL
+643 LKDRTFGLKVQMVL

-703 ETETRNEEYDDME
+703 ETETGNEEYDDME

-735 RFEEWVRKTKK
+735 RFEEWVRQTKK
-746 DSDILPILL
+746 DSDVLPILL
-755 ENRWNA
+755 ENRWSA

-991 LSLFLSAIAG
+991 LSLFLSAVAG
-1001 FEYPDDFRRLTGWLS
+1001 FEY
-1016 SATFVVYCPVP
+1016 P

-1081 KNVARLPIEWITD
+1081 KNVARLPIEWIAD

-1107 NHIFFRPKELLDYIR
+1107 NHIFFQPKELLDYIR

-1232 PEEEKNWLT
+1232 SEEEKNWLI

-1329 LELTAEE
+1329 LEQTAEE

-1341 SLLSAVKAYWP
+1341 SLLSAVKAHWP

>member
-56 LLELDLGGILEEDFY
+56 LLELDLGGIPEEDFY

-133 WAVSQQALHA
+133 WVVSQQALHA

-168 ALIRLYADL
+168 ALIRLYTDL
-177 LSTSSFGLHEKRRF
+177 LSMSSFGLHEKRRF

-366 SGWKQTAYS
+366 SGWKQTAYP

-399 RLLTKEKPEILMD
+399 RLLTKEKPEILTD

-494 GLSESERIEQLLHQF
+494 GLSESECIEQLLHQF

-603 PVLEEIIRQSV
+603 PVLEEIIRQSI
-614 VRMNGISHITE
+614 VRMNGISHIAE

-632 LVTNEQALSAY
+632 LVTNERALSAY
-643 LKDRTSGLKVQMVL
+643 LKDRTFGLKVQMVL

-746 DSDILPILL
+746 DSDVLPIQL

-838 IEWLQCKAD
+838 IEWLQCKAN

-1016 SATFVVYCPVP
+1016 
-1027 DDFRRLTGWLS
+1027 

-1081 KNVARLPIEWITD
+1081 KNVARLPIEWIAD

-1232 PEEEKNWLT
+1232 PEEEKNWLI

-1299 CQEEKEY
+1299 YQEEKEY
-1306 RETELVFNRLLVGL
+1306 WETELVFNRLLVGL

-1341 SLLSAVKAYWP
+1341 SLLSAVKAHWP

>member
-56 LLELDLGGILEEDFY
+56 LLELDLGGISEEDFY

-113 HGYQKVEWDDS
+113 YGYQKVEWDDS

-143 ESIVSLCMKKN
+143 ESIASLCMKKN

-168 ALIRLYADL
+168 ALIRLYTDL
-177 LSTSSFGLHEKRRF
+177 LSMSSFGLHEKRRF

-358 ESPKEKLD
+358 ESPKEKQD
-366 SGWKQTAYS
+366 SGWKQTAYP

-436 LNRLLS
+436 LNRLLA

-466 EWLKGISETQFNF
+466 EYLKGISETQFNF

-494 GLSESERIEQLLHQF
+494 GLSESECIEQLLHQF

-614 VRMNGISHITE
+614 LRMNGISHITE

-643 LKDRTSGLKVQMVL
+643 LKDRTFGLKVQMVL

-703 ETETRNEEYDDME
+703 ETETGNEEYDDME

-735 RFEEWVRKTKK
+735 RFEEWVRQIKK
-746 DSDILPILL
+746 DSDVLPILL
-755 ENRWNA
+755 ENRWSA

-991 LSLFLSAIAG
+991 LSLFLSAVAG

-1016 SATFVVYCPVP
+1016 
-1027 DDFRRLTGWLS
+1027 
-1038 RFANDRIFTSDI
+1038 RFANDWIFTSDI

-1081 KNVARLPIEWITD
+1081 KNVARLPIEWIAD

-1107 NHIFFRPKELLDYIR
+1107 NHIFFQPKELLDYIR

-1232 PEEEKNWLT
+1232 PEEEKNWLI

-1299 CQEEKEY
+1299 YQEEKEY
-1306 RETELVFNRLLVGL
+1306 WETELVFNRLLVGL

-1341 SLLSAVKAYWP
+1341 SLLSAVKAHWP

>member
-56 LLELDLGGILEEDFY
+56 LLELDLGGIPEEDFY

-168 ALIRLYADL
+168 ALIRLYTDL
-177 LSTSSFGLHEKRRF
+177 LSMSSFGLHEKRRF

-366 SGWKQTAYS
+366 SEWKQTAYP

-399 RLLTKEKPEILMD
+399 RLLTKEKPEILTD

-421 NALLSVIANMVDTDL
+421 NALFSVIANMVDTDL

-494 GLSESERIEQLLHQF
+494 GLSESECIEQLLHQF

-603 PVLEEIIRQSV
+603 PVLEEIIRQSI

-643 LKDRTSGLKVQMVL
+643 LKDRTFGLKVQMVL

-755 ENRWNA
+755 ENRWSA

-885 EVVKKFLAHLYF
+885 EVVKKFLVHLYF

-1016 SATFVVYCPVP
+1016 
-1027 DDFRRLTGWLS
+1027 

-1081 KNVARLPIEWITD
+1081 KNVARLPIEWIAD

-1212 QEKTENEFKNIVNM
+1212 QEKTENELKNIVNM

-1232 PEEEKNWLT
+1232 PEEEKNWLI

-1299 CQEEKEY
+1299 YQEEKEY

-1341 SLLSAVKAYWP
+1341 SLLSAVKAHWP

-1395 IPWGFRQIRLPWL
+1395 VPWGFRQIRLPWL

-1414 KWHEKQE
+1414 KWHEK
-1421 F
+1421 

>member
-1016 SATFVVYCPVP
+1016 
-1027 DDFRRLTGWLS
+1027 

-1081 KNVARLPIEWITD
+1081 KNVARLPIEWIAD

-1107 NHIFFRPKELLDYIR
+1107 NHIFFQPKELLDYIR

-1212 QEKTENEFKNIVNM
+1212 QEKTENELKNIVNM

-1232 PEEEKNWLT
+1232 PEEEKNWLI

-1299 CQEEKEY
+1299 YQEEKEY

-1341 SLLSAVKAYWP
+1341 SLLSAVKAHWP

-1395 IPWGFRQIRLPWL
+1395 VPWGFRQIRLPWL

-1414 KWHEKQE
+1414 KWHEK
-1421 F
+1421 

>member
-56 LLELDLGGILEEDFY
+56 LLELDLGGISEEDFY

-168 ALIRLYADL
+168 ALIRLYTDL
-177 LSTSSFGLHEKRRF
+177 LSMSSFGLHEKRRF

-366 SGWKQTAYS
+366 SEWKQTAYP

-399 RLLTKEKPEILMD
+399 RLLTKEKPEILTD

-494 GLSESERIEQLLHQF
+494 GLSESECIEQLLHQF

-614 VRMNGISHITE
+614 LRMNGISHITE

-643 LKDRTSGLKVQMVL
+643 LKDRTFGLKVQMVL

-703 ETETRNEEYDDME
+703 ETETGNEEYDDME

-735 RFEEWVRKTKK
+735 RFEEWVRQIKK
-746 DSDILPILL
+746 DSDVLPILL
-755 ENRWNA
+755 ENRWSA

-991 LSLFLSAIAG
+991 LSLFLSAVAG
-1001 FEYPDDFRRLTGWLS
+1001 FEY
-1016 SATFVVYCPVP
+1016 P

-1081 KNVARLPIEWITD
+1081 KNVARLPIEWIAD

-1212 QEKTENEFKNIVNM
+1212 QEKTENELKNIVNM

-1232 PEEEKNWLT
+1232 PEEEKNWLI

-1299 CQEEKEY
+1299 YQEEKEY

-1341 SLLSAVKAYWP
+1341 SLLSAVKAHWP

-1395 IPWGFRQIRLPWL
+1395 VPWGFRQIRLPWL

-1414 KWHEKQE
+1414 KWHEK
-1421 F
+1421 

>member
-56 LLELDLGGILEEDFY
+56 LLELDLGGIPEEDFY

-143 ESIVSLCMKKN
+143 ESIASLCMKKN

-168 ALIRLYADL
+168 ALIRLYTDL
-177 LSTSSFGLHEKRRF
+177 LSMSSFGLHEKRRF

-366 SGWKQTAYS
+366 SGWKQTAYP

-399 RLLTKEKPEILMD
+399 RLLTKEKPEILTD

-421 NALLSVIANMVDTDL
+421 NALFSVIANMVDTDL

-494 GLSESERIEQLLHQF
+494 GLSESECIEQLLHQF

-603 PVLEEIIRQSV
+603 PVLEEIIRQSI
-614 VRMNGISHITE
+614 VRMNGISHIAE

-643 LKDRTSGLKVQMVL
+643 LKDRTFGLKVQMVL

-694 KQIFQGSIR
+694 KQILQGSIR

-735 RFEEWVRKTKK
+735 RFEEWVRQTKK
-746 DSDILPILL
+746 DSDVLPILL
-755 ENRWNA
+755 ENRWSA

-782 LQRMVVEKVH
+782 LQRMVVKKVH

-977 KRIVD
+977 KRIVN

-1001 FEYPDDFRRLTGWLS
+1001 FEY
-1016 SATFVVYCPVP
+1016 P

-1081 KNVARLPIEWITD
+1081 KNVARLPIEWIAD

-1107 NHIFFRPKELLDYIR
+1107 NHIFFQPKELLDYIR

-1212 QEKTENEFKNIVNM
+1212 QEKTENELKNIVNM

-1232 PEEEKNWLT
+1232 PEEEKNWLI

-1299 CQEEKEY
+1299 YQEEKEY

-1341 SLLSAVKAYWP
+1341 SLLSAVKAHWP

-1384 DDKAF
+1384 DDRTY

-1395 IPWGFRQIRLPWL
+1395 VPWGFRQIRLPWM

-1414 KWHEKQE
+1414 KWHEK
-1421 F
+1421 

>member
-56 LLELDLGGILEEDFY
+56 LLELDLGGIPEEDFY

-143 ESIVSLCMKKN
+143 ESIASLCMKKN

-168 ALIRLYADL
+168 ALIRLYTDL
-177 LSTSSFGLHEKRRF
+177 LSMSSFGLHEKRRF

-366 SGWKQTAYS
+366 SGWKQTAYP

-421 NALLSVIANMVDTDL
+421 NALFSVIANMVDTDL

-643 LKDRTSGLKVQMVL
+643 LKDRTFGLKVQMVL

-755 ENRWNA
+755 ENRWSA

-897 VYTGKTDFQSDAEWT
+897 VYTGKTDFQSDTEWT

-1016 SATFVVYCPVP
+1016 
-1027 DDFRRLTGWLS
+1027 

-1081 KNVARLPIEWITD
+1081 KNVARLPIEWIAD

-1212 QEKTENEFKNIVNM
+1212 QEKTENELKNIVNM

-1232 PEEEKNWLT
+1232 PEEEKNWLI

-1299 CQEEKEY
+1299 YQEEKEY

-1341 SLLSAVKAYWP
+1341 SLLSAVKAHWP

-1395 IPWGFRQIRLPWL
+1395 VPWGFRQIRLPWL

-1414 KWHEKQE
+1414 KWHEK
-1421 F
+1421 

>member
-56 LLELDLGGILEEDFY
+56 LLELDLGGIPEEDFY

-143 ESIVSLCMKKN
+143 ESIASLCMKKN

-168 ALIRLYADL
+168 ALIRLYTDL
-177 LSTSSFGLHEKRRF
+177 LSMSSFGLHEKRRF

-366 SGWKQTAYS
+366 SGWKQTAYP

-421 NALLSVIANMVDTDL
+421 NALFSVIANMVDTDL

-643 LKDRTSGLKVQMVL
+643 LKDRTFGLKVQMVL

-1016 SATFVVYCPVP
+1016 
-1027 DDFRRLTGWLS
+1027 

-1081 KNVARLPIEWITD
+1081 KNVARLPIEWIAD

-1199 EKIRSFVKSLPIL
+1199 EKIRSFVKSLPKK
-1212 QEKTENEFKNIVNM
+1212 QKKTENELKNIVNM

-1232 PEEEKNWLT
+1232 PEEEKNWLI

-1306 RETELVFNRLLVGL
+1306 QETELVFNRLLVGL

-1341 SLLSAVKAYWP
+1341 SLLSAVKAHWP